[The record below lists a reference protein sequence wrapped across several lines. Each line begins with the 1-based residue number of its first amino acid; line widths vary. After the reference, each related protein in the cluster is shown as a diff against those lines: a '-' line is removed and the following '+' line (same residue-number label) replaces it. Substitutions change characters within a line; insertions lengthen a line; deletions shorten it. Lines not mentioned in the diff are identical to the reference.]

1 MDPVQTQI
9 AAGLLNDTQEEGL
22 RCLPKGW
29 SSWIGPEGQRY
40 FVFDSTIRVVTED
53 YLYSS
58 DVQDKIT
65 FWINEFNNRLETSQI
80 CVPASAELFL
90 ALDDKSD
97 SCLYYLVDYATCV
110 EFWIEKVDT
119 EDLDMMPA
127 VSTSHLRL
135 QLKEHFWTHVEQF
148 PCHSLDKLLVN
159 RAELIQVFLHARN
172 DQLTSASS
180 TFCYSAKQCADFLE
194 LLDAAECATLSSC
207 SVAMTARLWAVVYNN
222 RFTICYGEEHARLSR
237 VQRILDIPEVQRG
250 RLFCLVSWLLLKV
263 PDHYIQVLESLY
275 VDNIVY
281 GAHWQAA
288 MAPIRDEWIFCT
300 FLGFAITMV
309 DIMSFLLPGTWLP
322 MALASTV
329 LSVVAIVSAVSLLV
343 KYQEAIKWEATD
355 AAEYLAEAARETTG
369 FQWTALVLSL
379 PRASLLWALGLFSLQ
394 GFFWLLEATNS
405 FVVGGVMVAICAIVL
420 CSQASRLSF
429 AWLNDP
435 SGALLRE
442 DCAV

>member
-1 MDPVQTQI
+1 MGYSSTKCEAPAEWDVSLSKSLRPTTSVLTTRYQRRSRVDPVQTQI
-9 AAGLLNDTQEEGL
+9 AAGLLNDTQEEGIQ
-22 RCLPKGW
+22 CLPKGW

-148 PCHSLDKLLVN
+148 PCHSLDRLLVN

-207 SVAMTARLWAVVYNN
+207 SVAMTARLWAVV
-222 RFTICYGEEHARLSR
+222 F
-237 VQRILDIPEVQRG
+237 
-250 RLFCLVSWLLLKV
+250 
-263 PDHYIQVLESLY
+263 
-275 VDNIVY
+275 Y

-322 MALASTV
+322 MALASTL

-429 AWLNDP
+429 AWLNVP